1 MTTNTENYLQIM
13 IDSLTKKEELL
24 DRIIDKNRKQ
34 YECIKGKSHEE
45 VDWDAFNLLV
55 TEKEI
60 AIDRIIEID
69 EGFDQTY
76 NIIKDEVLA
85 NKEKYRNKVATLKE
99 LIEGLTDKGIGIQ
112 ADEERNRQIIDK
124 LFNKTRQEIK
134 KQRVGMNVASA
145 YYKTMS
151 NSVVR
156 AAEISMLDQ
165 NK

>member
-1 MTTNTENYLQIM
+1 MPNTDNYLQIM
-13 IDSLTKKEELL
+13 IDSLTKKEEIL

-34 YECIKGKSHEE
+34 YECIKGKTYEE
-45 VDWDAFNLLV
+45 VDWEAFSLLV

-76 NIIKDEVLA
+76 NIIKDEVTA
-85 NKEKYRNKVATLKE
+85 DKEKYRDKVLILKDQ
-99 LIEGLTDKGIGIQ
+99 IERLTDKGVSIQ
-112 ADEERNRQIIDK
+112 TDEERNRQIIDK
-124 LFNKTRQEIK
+124 LFSNTRQEIK
-134 KQRVGMNVASA
+134 KQRTGMNVANA

-156 AAEISMLDQ
+156 AAEISTLDT
-165 NK
+165 KK

>member
-1 MTTNTENYLQIM
+1 MNDIDNYLQIM

-34 YECIKGKSHEE
+34 YECIKGKDHEE

-76 NIIKDEVLA
+76 NIIKDEVTA
-85 NKEKYRNKVATLKE
+85 NKEKYRDKVAVLKE
-99 LIEGLTDKGIGIQ
+99 LIERLTDKGIGIQ

-134 KQRVGMNVASA
+134 KQRVGMSAASA

-165 NK
+165 KK